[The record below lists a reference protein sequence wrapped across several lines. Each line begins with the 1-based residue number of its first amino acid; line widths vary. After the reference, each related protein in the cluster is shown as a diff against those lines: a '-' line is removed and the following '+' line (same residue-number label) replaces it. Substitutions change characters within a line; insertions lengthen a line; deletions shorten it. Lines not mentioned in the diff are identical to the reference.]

1 MHRAVLSVRGGDAA
15 KLIHSLTTNNVT
27 AWMESAT
34 PGLAAAFLNT
44 KGRVLAD
51 AVLWRDGAEDILVD
65 CPASAAKALLRH
77 LKMYKLRSDVKLKA
91 RGDLAG
97 RDVRVA
103 RRRRPSPRATS
114 SPAAR
119 TRGRRSSAGAASRPR
134 ARRRASPRA
143 LTRRRLALGVAEG
156 AEVVGRIPL
165 NCNLDALRYVAF
177 DKGCYLGQELTA
189 RAKFRGEVRRRLM
202 PVALQDA
209 ASAVLHNAA
218 RALPPAEP
226 VPDAPIVGAL
236 PAAGAKLLAAGK
248 AVGEV
253 VAVDGASTVAVA
265 MLKLDFALSGDI
277 LDVDV
282 EGTEQGP
289 FVPAWWPEAS
299 QGTAV
304 HFLDLVFIGLAGED
318 HAFAAVR
325 QRAPAR
331 RVELDRDPEE
341 RDEAAGLDGG
351 AATLAPRVVLA

>member
-91 RGDLAG
+91 RDDLA
-97 RDVRVA
+97 VA
-103 RRRRPSPRATS
+103 AFASPGAAAAPPPRRRRRRRRGPADGAPRRAL
-114 SPAAR
+114 R
-119 TRGRRSSAGAASRPR
+119 RGRGRGAGRARGRLRARGASRW
-134 ARRRASPRA
+134 ASPRA
-143 LTRRRLALGVAEG
+143 PEVA
-156 AEVVGRIPL
+156 GRIPL

-253 VAVDGASTVAVA
+253 VG
-265 MLKLDFALSGDI
+265 
-277 LDVDV
+277 
-282 EGTEQGP
+282 
-289 FVPAWWPEAS
+289 
-299 QGTAV
+299 
-304 HFLDLVFIGLAGED
+304 
-318 HAFAAVR
+318 VR
-325 QRAPAR
+325 KWR
-331 RVELDRDPEE
+331 
-341 RDEAAGLDGG
+341 
-351 AATLAPRVVLA
+351 

>member
-15 KLIHSLTTNNVT
+15 KLIHSLTTNNIT

-34 PGLAAAFLNT
+34 PGLAAAFLNN

-51 AVLWRDGAEDILVD
+51 AVLWRDGAEDIFVD
-65 CPASAAKALLRH
+65 CPASAATALLRH
-77 LKMYKLRSDVKLKA
+77 LKMYKLRSDVRLKA
-91 RGDLAG
+91 RDDLAVATFASPDAAAAAVAAGDVLAGGADPRTALLGG
-97 RDVRVA
+97 RCVA
-103 RRRRPSPRATS
+103 A
-114 SPAAR
+114 
-119 TRGRRSSAGAASRPR
+119 AGAAPGE
-134 ARRRASPRA
+134 APGAYA
-143 LTRRRLALGVAEG
+143 ARRLALGVAEG

-218 RALPPAEP
+218 RALPPPEP
-226 VPDAPIVGAL
+226 VPDAPIAGAL

-282 EGTEQGP
+282 EGTELKASP
-289 FVPAWWPEAS
+289 FVPAWWPDELLPDS
-299 QGTAV
+299 E
-304 HFLDLVFIGLAGED
+304 GLGD
-318 HAFAAVR
+318 
-325 QRAPAR
+325 
-331 RVELDRDPEE
+331 
-341 RDEAAGLDGG
+341 
-351 AATLAPRVVLA
+351 